1 MPIVAK
7 PNGAVANAPAATP
20 ILKKALAGL
29 HRVMK
34 TTRVA
39 AIAAN
44 TIPWRGAQL
53 VAQYHKKVPWLRS
66 RNMIILLNLS
76 VSGVGLCSEL
86 KLD

>member
-1 MPIVAK
+1 MPRLQ
-7 PNGAVANAPAATP
+7 PP
-20 ILKKALAGL
+20 ILKKALTGL

-39 AIAAN
+39 AIEAI

-76 VSGVGLCSEL
+76 VSGVGLFFRTEARL
-86 KLD
+86 EDV